1 MQPGNVRGA
10 GQGRV
15 PLPYSYSLYPRR
27 GEANPVDEAIQ
38 QSMSKKWDSKPALD
52 ENGRYLLNGNG
63 KTVLRKSYSGLQMI
77 FSLPCEMPGM
87 TMWSVVSAAEEYL
100 MVTQFK
106 VGKEQERLSVITGQT
121 EQKEQQAVS
130 IDKRI
135 ANIQKKQV
143 SVQDIEKIEA
153 KPGPLSSKI
162 MLERSEYESLAT
174 TAKKYITQ

>member
-1 MQPGNVRGA
+1 
-10 GQGRV
+10 
-15 PLPYSYSLYPRR
+15 
-27 GEANPVDEAIQ
+27 
-38 QSMSKKWDSKPALD
+38 MSKKWDSKPALD

-162 MLERSEYESLAT
+162 LLERSEYESLAT

>member
-1 MQPGNVRGA
+1 
-10 GQGRV
+10 
-15 PLPYSYSLYPRR
+15 
-27 GEANPVDEAIQ
+27 
-38 QSMSKKWDSKPALD
+38 
-52 ENGRYLLNGNG
+52 
-63 KTVLRKSYSGLQMI
+63 
-77 FSLPCEMPGM
+77 MPGM